1 MRGIRGLAI
10 SVLVG
15 AGALAAP
22 GGAAAAAE
30 TTTIGHPLDR
40 TQNFS
45 LGACLPGCTGVQQ
58 SQMSRPG
65 ILPLTSPVNGAIT
78 HWAVRSTQTGA
89 TYRLRVLRPGGTL
102 TYTFAGTTAV
112 SPAVPNVM
120 DEARTYVTSPVPIQQ
135 GDAIGLE
142 ALSGP
147 GVPLHTGPPAGLSDT
162 WAYFPTPA
170 GDGSTQL
177 FTADAQ
183 LAREVLVQAT
193 IRYCRV
199 PGVLGQTEAGALA
212 ALSAEE
218 CRATVV
224 KRELRLRRIKKS
236 LSKQRKAAIRNE
248 NGRLQ
253 QQDGIVLSQSVAAG
267 TTQATA
273 PAGPAVELTVGEA
286 VPPKKKKKKKKK
298 K

>member
-22 GGAAAAAE
+22 GGAAGAAE
-30 TTTIGHPLDR
+30 TTTIGNPLDH
-40 TQNFS
+40 TQNFA
-45 LGACLPGCTGVQQ
+45 LGACPAGCTGVQV
-58 SQMSRPG
+58 SQTAGGPS
-65 ILPLTSPVNGAIT
+65 LTSPVNGT
-78 HWAVRSTQTGA
+78 VTQWAVRSVQMGA
-89 TYRLRVLRPGGTL
+89 TYRLRILRPVGGL
-102 TYTFAGTTAV
+102 SYAFAGSSTV
-112 SPAVPNVM
+112 SPAVPDAM
-120 DEARTYVTSPVPIQQ
+120 DVARTYTASVPIQQ
-135 GDAIGLE
+135 GDRVGLE
-142 ALSGP
+142 SLSGP
-147 GVPLHTGPPAGLSDT
+147 GVPLHTGPPATLSDT

-177 FTADAQ
+177 FIADGQ

-212 ALSAEE
+212 ALGAEE

-224 KRELRLRRIKKS
+224 KRQLRLKRIKKS
-236 LSKQRKAAIRNE
+236 LSKKRKAAIRTE

-273 PAGPAVELTVGEA
+273 PTGPAVELTVGEA
-286 VPPKKKKKKKKK
+286 VRPKKKKKKKK
-298 K
+298 